1 MRFDRDIFFA
11 AVRDELFD
19 GALTQQNV
27 DGMSIILGVWEGQ
40 LGGTPLSDIR
50 WLAYMFAT
58 VYKETAMTMWPVTEY
73 GSQDYL
79 EGKEYF
85 PYIGRGFVQLT
96 WEDNYRTASSAL
108 GLIGDRDLVEHPDL
122 ALDSMI
128 ASRTMTRGMAE
139 GWFTGKKLGDY
150 FNDDTDD
157 PFNARRI
164 INGTDC
170 AEEISGFHDSYLAA
184 LEASLIIEAEPSL
197 PIDGTPSIISISAPP
212 PVSVWINGEEWA
224 PVA

>member
-11 AVRDELFD
+11 NVRDELFD

-73 GSQDYL
+73 GSQEYL
-79 EGKEYF
+79 QNKEYY

-139 GWFTGKKLGDY
+139 GWFTGKKLGDF
-150 FNDDTDD
+150 FNDEEDD
-157 PFNARRI
+157 PYNARTI
-164 INGTDC
+164 INGHDC
-170 AEEISGFHDSYLAA
+170 AEEIVGFHDSFLEALSAA
-184 LEASLIIEAEPSL
+184 LIVEVEAPPRLDLA
-197 PIDGTPSIISISAPP
+197 PSIVNIQAPA